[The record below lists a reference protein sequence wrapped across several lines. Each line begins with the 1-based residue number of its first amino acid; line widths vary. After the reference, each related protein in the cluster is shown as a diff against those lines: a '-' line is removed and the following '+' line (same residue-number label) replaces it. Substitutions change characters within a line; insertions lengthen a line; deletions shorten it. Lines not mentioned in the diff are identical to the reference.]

1 MIIENDILIIGE
13 EISNL
18 RPLTKLLEKE
28 GYQIRPAAKAQTAID
43 SALAKPPGLILLDVR
58 MPDMDGFELCRRLK
72 RDKRTRDVPVI
83 FISALKGIEAIVEG
97 PYSRK
102 KTFAI
107 AQYSAKSGTTD
118 RRAHG

>member
-43 SALAKPPGLILLDVR
+43 SALAKPPGLI
-58 MPDMDGFELCRRLK
+58 GRL
-72 RDKRTRDVPVI
+72 
-83 FISALKGIEAIVEG
+83 
-97 PYSRK
+97 
-102 KTFAI
+102 
-107 AQYSAKSGTTD
+107 
-118 RRAHG
+118 